1 MDGKSSWCYFAPFA
15 RAYFLYW
22 ASLSSFFIELLDGA
36 FYEGFYIG
44 CPNGLLYRATVLG
57 SLRGFF
63 IGLPNMLHFGDFLQ
77 GFLIGLPHGASMWG
91 FFTGFLYN
99 RAYLSG
105 LLHGTFLRGFFYRAS

>member
-63 IGLPNMLHFGDFLQ
+63 IGLPNMLHFGDFCRASLS
-77 GFLIGLPHGASMWG
+77 GCLMGLLCGASLPG
-91 FFTGFLYN
+91 FFIIGHIFRVFFTGPF
-99 RAYLSG
+99 
-105 LLHGTFLRGFFYRAS
+105 